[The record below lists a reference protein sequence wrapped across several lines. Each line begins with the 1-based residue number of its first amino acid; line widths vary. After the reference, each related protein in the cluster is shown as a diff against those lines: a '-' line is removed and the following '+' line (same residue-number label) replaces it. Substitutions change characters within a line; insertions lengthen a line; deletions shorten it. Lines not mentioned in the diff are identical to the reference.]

1 MRLRIKFSKTGSMKF
16 IGHLDVMR
24 YFQKALRRMGADV
37 AFSGGFS
44 PHMLMSFAQPLGVG
58 AESCGE
64 YFDLEVH
71 SCESTAEFQQRLNSC
86 MVPEIRILQVIR
98 IPEDK
103 ASKGMTLVSAA
114 DYRIAFRD
122 PSMLP
127 ARWQDRIGE
136 FLSQPSIV
144 ITKKGKKGDR
154 EVDIRPLIYKMEAS
168 GNELVLRISA
178 GSKDNLKPE
187 LAAEAFGAFLGISF
201 PEHSLQICRE
211 ELCADAGKDGSRQF
225 RPLGE
230 LGETIES

>member
-1 MRLRIKFSKTGSMKF
+1 
-16 IGHLDVMR
+16 
-24 YFQKALRRMGADV
+24 
-37 AFSGGFS
+37 
-44 PHMLMSFAQPLGVG
+44 
-58 AESCGE
+58 
-64 YFDLEVH
+64 
-71 SCESTAEFQQRLNSC
+71 

-230 LGETIES
+230 LGDTIDS